1 MKVLQLGVGSV
12 GEVTARIVAAEPGV
26 DAVVLAD
33 IDETRGAEV
42 AALIGAKASPL
53 ALDATDKG
61 ELEHAL
67 AGADLVINALIP
79 RFNLTVMEACLE
91 TGTHY
96 LDMAAGGPRD
106 VVGTADVDEELA
118 LESRFREKGLTA
130 LVFFGIDPG
139 ASDVFARYLYEGMDT
154 VESLTVLDGDNGTV
168 EGYDVACGFSPD
180 TMIEECLLPPT
191 SFIDGRLVRHEPLTR
206 SFEFDFPATGR
217 LRVWNVDH
225 EESQLMPLH
234 LGDKGLR
241 HADFFIALDPGFV
254 ELLRNLRKL
263 DLDSPQP
270 IEFKGG
276 RFSPREFIL
285 SRLPRPVDL
294 KGRISGEVCV
304 GTLAMG
310 TKDGKGLSRFAY
322 NVTSHG
328 DAFASMGAQGTGY
341 QTGVPA
347 AAAATLLAHGRI
359 PQRGVLPPERLDPA
373 VFLAEMARLGCPWHV
388 IDLDRDAV
396 EPLLAVL

>member
-1 MKVLQLGVGSV
+1 M
-12 GEVTARIVAAEPGV
+12 GEVTARIVAAEPAV

-33 IDETRGAEV
+33 LDETRCAEV
-42 AALIGAKASPL
+42 GGLIGPKASPL
-53 ALDATDKG
+53 VLDANDG
-61 ELEHAL
+61 DAL
-67 AGADLVINALIP
+67 ARALADVDLVINALIP

-118 LESRFREKGLTA
+118 LDARFRDKGLAA

-139 ASDVFARYLYEGMDT
+139 ASDVFARYLYDELDT
-154 VESLTVLDGDNGTV
+154 VESLTVLDGDNGAV

-180 TMIEECLLPPT
+180 TMIEECLLPPQ
-191 SFIDGRLVRHEPLTR
+191 SFADGRLVRHEPLTR
-206 SFEFDFPATGR
+206 TFEFDFPAAGR

-225 EESQLMPLH
+225 EESQLMALH

-263 DLDSPQP
+263 GLDSPQP
-270 IEFKGG
+270 IEFKGAT
-276 RFSPREFIL
+276 FSPREFVL

-294 KGRISGEVCV
+294 KGHISGEVCV
-304 GTLAMG
+304 GTLAIG
-310 TKDGKGLSRFAY
+310 TKGGRRIVRFAY

-328 DAFASMGAQGTGY
+328 DAFARMGAQGTGY

-347 AAAATLLAHGRI
+347 AAAATLLAQGSDLRARRARARAARPGRRSS
-359 PQRGVLPPERLDPA
+359 PR
-373 VFLAEMARLGCPWHV
+373 
-388 IDLDRDAV
+388 
-396 EPLLAVL
+396 

>member
-12 GEVTARIVAAEPGV
+12 GEVTARIVAAEPAV
-26 DAVVLAD
+26 DTIVLAD
-33 IDETRGAEV
+33 LDEERSVEV
-42 AALIGAKASPL
+42 GRLIGPKASPL
-53 ALDATDKG
+53 ALDAEDA
-61 ELEHAL
+61 HAL
-67 AGADLVINALIP
+67 RRALVDADLVINALIP
-79 RFNLTVMEACLE
+79 RFNLAVMETCLE
-91 TGTHY
+91 TGKHY
-96 LDMAAGGPRD
+96 LDMAAGGPREL
-106 VVGTADVDEELA
+106 VGTADVDEELD
-118 LESRFREKGLTA
+118 LDDRFRERGLTA

-139 ASDVFARYLYEGMDT
+139 ASDVFARLLYDDMDT

-191 SFIDGRLVRHEPLTR
+191 SFVDGRLVRHEPLSR
-206 SFEFDFPATGR
+206 SFEFEFPAAGR

-225 EESQLMPLH
+225 EESQLMPLY

-263 DLDSPQP
+263 GLDSPKP
-270 IEFKGG
+270 VEFKGAT
-276 RFSPREFIL
+276 FAPREFVL

-294 KGRISGEVCV
+294 KGHIGGEVCV
-304 GTLAMG
+304 GTLAVG
-310 TKDGKGLSRFAY
+310 TKGGERVTRFAY

-328 DAFASMGAQGTGY
+328 DAFARMGAQGTGY

-347 AAAATLLAHGRI
+347 AAAATLLARGRI
-359 PQRGVLPPERLDPA
+359 GLRGVVAPERLEPRE
-373 VFLAEMARLGCPWHV
+373 FLDEMTRLGCPWQV
-388 IDLDRDAV
+388 TDLDPEAV
-396 EPLLAVL
+396 APLLNVL